1 MARIA
6 VESEVNQGSCFTL
19 FFKKGIAHLGP
30 EVTIDETT
38 VSGRVSENEEVQNGS
53 VAPCESFTHMNE
65 HPLVLVV
72 EDDEDLRQFIRSIL
86 EEDYEV
92 HEASN
97 GVEGFEKH
105 RS

>member
-1 MARIA
+1 MVRFL
-6 VESEVNQGSCFTL
+6 VNRSPYERTSP
-19 FFKKGIAHLGP
+19 GIG
-30 EVTIDETT
+30 
-38 VSGRVSENEEVQNGS
+38 
-53 VAPCESFTHMNE
+53 
-65 HPLVLVV
+65 V